1 MNMNDS
7 KLHPMFEQQRLLTE
21 LLGSQVVLS
30 LSLNGYAHYLSMI
43 TFLIIFQMRTV
54 RKTSLH
60 YQPESINDTL
70 PSPISLNK
78 LSNGVY
84 IIKPKE

>member
-30 LSLNGYAHYLSMI
+30 LNGYAHYLSMI
-43 TFLIIFQMRTV
+43 TFLIIFQMRPV

-78 LSNGVY
+78 LYNGVY
-84 IIKPKE
+84 H